1 MIRFLASRSRPLLVS
16 CSSLFVP
23 NQLHRAIRY
32 VQTCHR
38 PASVGLGTCSFLWVW
53 SLMADRN
60 VVTSSLEH
68 AKGKGLHTAVQYIH
82 FGASPYMISFTS
94 MLLIQPVLL
103 LSFDHAYILF
113 SPRARHFPSAIY
125 ILFCFFLPSFLV
137 LHFHHAFS
145 SHYWPC
151 GRALRLC
158 IPSSTLQLPNH
169 SSSQSVDG
177 TRTGNSV

>member
-1 MIRFLASRSRPLLVS
+1 MIRFLASRSWPLLVS

-38 PASVGLGTCSFLWVW
+38 PASDGLGTCSFLWVW

-103 LSFDHAYILF
+103 LSFGHAYILF

-125 ILFCFFLPSFLV
+125 ILFCLLFTLVFSTSFSPCFQFPLLALRPCSSLVYPKLNPSIAKSQFLPI
-137 LHFHHAFS
+137 
-145 SHYWPC
+145 
-151 GRALRLC
+151 R
-158 IPSSTLQLPNH
+158 
-169 SSSQSVDG
+169 
-177 TRTGNSV
+177 